1 MGMCD
6 TPNKFVVDNKYIRCI
21 DSHKRGVLSRMNY
34 SPASV
39 MKIVGITQETL
50 RHWRKVLFPLAK
62 RKGRQGFSVGDMLV
76 LLIIKE
82 LTTTF
87 KLQVNGL
94 ASVIPTLSDIC
105 NVIKW
110 DSYHD
115 KFLGIN
121 IKQQEVEVL
130 SKSITISELSTP
142 LILIDVNQHI
152 MTLSRK
158 LLESDSVE
166 QLELYFPPRLVSST
180 GF

>member
-1 MGMCD
+1 
-6 TPNKFVVDNKYIRCI
+6 
-21 DSHKRGVLSRMNY
+21 MNY
-34 SPASV
+34 SPSSV

-115 KFLGIN
+115 KLLGIN

-130 SKSITISELSTP
+130 SKSITVSELSTP